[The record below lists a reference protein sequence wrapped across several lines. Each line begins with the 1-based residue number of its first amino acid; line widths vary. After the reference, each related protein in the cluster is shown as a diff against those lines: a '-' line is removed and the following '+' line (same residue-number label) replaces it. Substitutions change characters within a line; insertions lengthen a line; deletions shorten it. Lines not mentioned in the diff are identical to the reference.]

1 VINLYSHFAMGF
13 APDVTVSG
21 SAAVWLTGPAVPVIL
36 IVDAPGEAVGE
47 AVRDKVVVPFGPDVI
62 FDVTP
67 AGWPEIA
74 KETLPVPLSIVA
86 LKETEPLLPG
96 ATLRV
101 LGETVRSKSICGGAF
116 PKLMSRIGWISR
128 LLRARPV

>member
-1 VINLYSHFAMGF
+1 MINLYSHFAMGF

-67 AGWPEIA
+67 AYPHDCGSDRGRRQRWSTGHQRYRP
-74 KETLPVPLSIVA
+74 PLDV
-86 LKETEPLLPG
+86 G
-96 ATLRV
+96 A
-101 LGETVRSKSICGGAF
+101 
-116 PKLMSRIGWISR
+116 
-128 LLRARPV
+128 